1 MIHLT
6 KNSPF
11 MIGCATSR
19 CAAHARRPC
28 LWLAVMACGVWSL
41 PGCGYMVGNAYG
53 PDVRTVEVPIFE
65 NDTYRRGIEYQLTES
80 VQREIQLRTP
90 FRLVKGPAD
99 TRLTGRIVE
108 ARKNVLGEN
117 QNDDPRELQFAL
129 FVRVTWED
137 LRTGQLLAQQEV
149 PLQPQSIPTVGV
161 AEFAPEVG
169 QSLASSSQDATNRL
183 ARQIV
188 NMMEAPW

>member
-1 MIHLT
+1 MIRFETTCRTRETRL
-6 KNSPF
+6 P
-11 MIGCATSR
+11 R
-19 CAAHARRPC
+19 W
-28 LWLAVMACGVWSL
+28 WLAVLACGVWAL

-65 NDTYRRGIEYQLTES
+65 NDTFRRGIEYQLTES

-108 ARKNVLGEN
+108 ARKNVLGETR
-117 QNDDPRELQFAL
+117 NDDPRELQLAL

-149 PLQPQSIPTVGV
+149 PLQPQAIPTVGV

-169 QSLASSSQDATNRL
+169 QSLASATQDATNRL